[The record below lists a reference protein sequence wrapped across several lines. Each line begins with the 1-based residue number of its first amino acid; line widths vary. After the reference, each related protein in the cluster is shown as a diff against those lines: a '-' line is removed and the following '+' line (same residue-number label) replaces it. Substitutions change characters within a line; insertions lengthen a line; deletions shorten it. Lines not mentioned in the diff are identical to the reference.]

1 MKTARFV
8 LAAVLIATAFAGVPV
23 TAETSSTNVNIPFNF
38 QVGSTILPAGDYAV
52 AMVTDKAIVLQH
64 KGGEAVAVALTNE
77 VNGKSTETRPHF
89 VFNRYGKSYS
99 LAEAWLHNTDSGRA
113 MMVSDAE
120 REMAGKIRK
129 AHTILL
135 ASK

>member
-8 LAAVLIATAFAGVPV
+8 LVAVLIATAFAAVPV

-38 QVGSTILPAGDYAV
+38 QVGATILPAGDYTV

-64 KGGEAVAVALTNE
+64 KGGEAVAVALTNA
-77 VNGKSTETRPHF
+77 VSGKSSEARPHF
-89 VFNRYGKSYS
+89 LFNRYGKSYF
-99 LAEAWLHNTDSGRA
+99 LAEAWLRNTDSGRA

-120 REMAGKIRK
+120 REIAGKVRK
-129 AHTILL
+129 THTILL